1 MADDGKSSGTGKSKF
16 DADPLLDVG
25 TVTEADARKAEEER
39 NEQLQREAEAEQEAG
54 ATPRF
59 NAHLPEQAPAMEGQ
73 EDGRDDRSRTGG
85 TPTTGTA
92 TAGRSHTEQQR
103 SQQGSATDKR

>member
-25 TVTEADARKAEEER
+25 TVSEDDARRAEEER
-39 NEQLQREAEAEQEAG
+39 NEQLRREAEADSEAG
-54 ATPRF
+54 PTPRF
-59 NAHLPEQAPAMEGQ
+59 NAHLPEQAPTLEDQQEG
-73 EDGRDDRSRTGG
+73 DRNTDRGRG

-92 TAGRSHTEQQR
+92 TAGRSQQ
-103 SQQGSATDKR
+103 SGDKRST